1 MARKVQRTTAP
12 EKRATK
18 KEWIE
23 SAAYLGA
30 EKFEVAGALFH
41 EDEHSML
48 EESIVKHKLTTYKG
62 GM

>member
-12 EKRATK
+12 EK